1 MTTNYVRLVR
11 DQDGTVIDSFEA
23 DTEIAMLRH
32 QVATQQQLITDLR
45 ELLDTA
51 RQIALDAVERTVKEL
66 RT

>member
-11 DQDGTVIDSFEA
+11 NDDDVVVESFEA

-51 RQIALDAVERTVKEL
+51 RQIALDAVERTVKEM
-66 RT
+66 RS

>member
-11 DQDGTVIDSFEA
+11 NQEGVIVDSFDA
-23 DTEIAMLRH
+23 DAEFNQLH
-32 QVATQQQLITDLR
+32 QRVATQEQLITDLR

>member
-1 MTTNYVRLVR
+1 MKTNYVRLVR
-11 DQDGTVIDSFEA
+11 NDDDVIVESFEA
-23 DTEIAMLRH
+23 DTEFAMLRH

-51 RQIALDAVERTVKEL
+51 RQIALSAVERTVQEL

>member
-11 DQDGTVIDSFEA
+11 NQEGVIVDSFDA
-23 DTEIAMLRH
+23 DAEFKQLH
-32 QVATQQQLITDLR
+32 QRVATQEQLIIDLR